1 MKYIEAPNYEH
12 LNSSY
17 PSVFFAGSITGSKDW
32 QKNLFER
39 IKLCNG
45 TVYNPRRE
53 NFDINNPNESAEQ
66 ISWEYVHL
74 HQSDVIIFY
83 FSHET
88 LAPITLF
95 ELGAALERNLYGEK
109 PQQIFIYCEPE
120 YRRKFDVEYQTEM
133 ILDTYVSLVRDRPKR
148 NFVEY
153 YSDYEEFVDK
163 LIEFI
168 VNKEQTIYMRIKSY
182 NDVKC
187 WVVSDLHLG
196 HKKEFIWGKR
206 GYSSVE
212 EHDRGIIAKINKLVG
227 PDDVLFSLGDFCLNT
242 SAEQFDSYLSQI
254 TCQNIK
260 LIWGNHPNPI
270 YKMYRQMLAAE
281 YQRDDIEVYPYRYRN
296 VEMIGYHYECTI
308 KGKYVVMNHFPIAVW
323 ENMKEGSYMLCGHSH
338 YSYPSTRVE
347 CIDGLTLDCGWD
359 GHATPL
365 SFDDIIRI
373 MKFKNIR
380 KVDHHVKE
388 L

>member
-12 LNSSY
+12 LNNPH
-17 PSVFFAGSITGSKDW
+17 PSIFFAGSITGSKDW

-53 NFDINNPNESAEQ
+53 NFDINDPNESAEQ

-133 ILDTYVSLVRDRPKR
+133 ILDTYVSMVKDRPKR

-153 YSDYEEFVDK
+153 YSDYEEFVAT

-168 VNKEQTIYMRIKSY
+168 TNKE
-182 NDVKC
+182 
-187 WVVSDLHLG
+187 
-196 HKKEFIWGKR
+196 
-206 GYSSVE
+206 
-212 EHDRGIIAKINKLVG
+212 
-227 PDDVLFSLGDFCLNT
+227 
-242 SAEQFDSYLSQI
+242 
-254 TCQNIK
+254 
-260 LIWGNHPNPI
+260 
-270 YKMYRQMLAAE
+270 
-281 YQRDDIEVYPYRYRN
+281 
-296 VEMIGYHYECTI
+296 
-308 KGKYVVMNHFPIAVW
+308 
-323 ENMKEGSYMLCGHSH
+323 
-338 YSYPSTRVE
+338 
-347 CIDGLTLDCGWD
+347 
-359 GHATPL
+359 
-365 SFDDIIRI
+365 
-373 MKFKNIR
+373 
-380 KVDHHVKE
+380 
-388 L
+388 